1 MLALAE
7 MQLTTTGHPTSMQF
21 DLWQQVVADAFTPV
35 ALQRADAEAGNGFR
49 STVQARRL
57 GDLTLSWLTSEAQ
70 TVARTH
76 DLIRGRRSGHY
87 FLNLVLR
94 GCGSA
99 VQDGR
104 AATALPGQFLVVDG
118 DRPFTLDFGCTFDD
132 ICLMIP
138 KEMLDSHLAAPE
150 QCTAVTVDGDSASG
164 ALVLGVLRA
173 LRSQRTAPTHREA
186 AGITEHI
193 VPLVSLAL
201 SEATMHTAPSP
212 RVTLLQA
219 VLDEIDTHFADPGL
233 SPHEV
238 ARRVSISVSY
248 LTKLLA
254 SRGTTFG
261 HLLQQR
267 RLDHAWGTL
276 APECPAAS
284 TITSVALASG
294 FRDSAHF
301 ARSFRARFG
310 ITPSQRRAG
319 QPAVPPWGR

>member
-7 MQLTTTGHPTSMQF
+7 MQLTTTGQPAAVQF
-21 DLWQQVVADAFTPV
+21 DLWQQMVADAFTPV
-35 ALQRADAEAGNGFR
+35 TLSRADDARGNGFR
-49 STVQARRL
+49 STVQARRV
-57 GDLTLSWLTSEAQ
+57 GDLALSWLTSEAQ
-70 TVARTH
+70 TVDRTA
-76 DLIRGRRSGHY
+76 DLIRARPSGHY

-104 AATALPGQFLVVDG
+104 VATALPGQLLLVDG

-138 KEMLDSHLAAPE
+138 KDLLDTHLAAPE
-150 QCTAVTVDGDSASG
+150 LCTAVTVDGTTASG
-164 ALVLGVLRA
+164 AMVLGALRA
-173 LRSQRTAPTHREA
+173 LRSQRVNPSPRET

-193 VPLVSLAL
+193 VPLISLAV
-201 SEATMHTAPSP
+201 SEAAMPSAPSP
-212 RVTLLQA
+212 RTALLQA
-219 VLDEIDTHFADPGL
+219 VLDEIDNHFADPDLTTG
-233 SPHEV
+233 EV

-267 RLDHAWGTL
+267 RLDHAWAVL
-276 APECPAAS
+276 APNGPATT
-284 TITSVALASG
+284 TITSVAHGSG

-301 ARSFRARFG
+301 SRAVRARFG

-319 QPAVPPWGR
+319 QPPTCCG